1 MIFDYLYLRGVYT
14 MKFTKIILSI
24 MILAS
29 LVFLIAC
36 QSAVEETVTEEP
48 AATDDSA
55 ATDTASSEE
64 AEIAETLD
72 DFDELDSLE
81 DDLSA
86 DFEELENIDL
96 E

>member
-1 MIFDYLYLRGVYT
+1 
-14 MKFTKIILSI
+14 

-36 QSAVEETVTEEP
+36 QSVVEETSEDTAVTE
-48 AATDDSA
+48 
-55 ATDTASSEE
+55 DTAVADETVSSEE
-64 AEIAETLD
+64 AEIADTLE

-81 DDLSA
+81 DDLDA

-96 E
+96 D

>member
-1 MIFDYLYLRGVYT
+1 

-36 QSAVEETVTEEP
+36 QSVVEETVKEDSTATEEP
-48 AATDDSA
+48 A